1 LATRP
6 RGRVTW
12 RRTGKQKQVGE
23 AGAGVPDGAAQEPAA
38 GVVLAVPGAVRFNVC
53 DEEIITVDNCRI
65 LKNKQGAL
73 WLANAELLSPIAGRA
88 GYEYLP
94 VVVLSKE
101 LRRQAEDAALGAYE
115 QWSKSRGAPA
125 KDKGELANKTNI
137 HGLDVTD
144 NDVGF

>member
-1 LATRP
+1 M
-6 RGRVTW
+6 
-12 RRTGKQKQVGE
+12 VG
-23 AGAGVPDGAAQEPAA
+23 D
-38 GVVLAVPGAVRFNVC
+38 
-53 DEEIITVDNCRI
+53 
-65 LKNKQGAL
+65 
-73 WLANAELLSPIAGRA
+73 AELLSPIAGRA